1 VAERNLYPLFLHV
14 ENREVLVIGAG
25 TVAEK
30 KVEDLVVAGARVRIV
45 APRATKR
52 LRAMAK
58 EGTIAM
64 HARAFTEA
72 DLDGAWLAVSATD
85 SRSVA
90 KRVFKEAERRHIFV
104 LAVDDPKHG
113 SAISSS
119 VVRRDPFVV
128 AISSSGQ
135 APALTRL
142 VRELVEQVL
151 PEDHWVRAARKL
163 RTRWRTEGVPMGSRF
178 TDLVRAFKV
187 RASK

>member
-1 VAERNLYPLFLHV
+1 MAERNLYPLFLHV
-14 ENREVLVIGAG
+14 QDREVLVVGAG
-25 TVAEK
+25 SVAEK
-30 KVEDLVVAGARVRIV
+30 KVEDLVSAGARVRLV

-52 LRAMAK
+52 LRALAK
-58 EGTIAM
+58 EGALTH

-72 DLDGAWLAVSATD
+72 DLEGAWLAVSATGA
-85 SRSVA
+85 RGVA
-90 KRVFKEAERRHIFV
+90 KRVFQEAERRRIFV

-151 PEDHWVRAARKL
+151 PEDHWVRAAREL
-163 RTRWRTEGVPMGSRF
+163 RTRWRAEGAPMGSRF
-178 TDLVRAFKV
+178 AELVRSFKA
-187 RASK
+187 RATK